1 MKKHI
6 FVATDG
12 SDHAAAAVDLAAEL
26 AARFDLPLTIGHVLR
41 FDRPSEELLRMAEVE
56 HIVDSVSRASDIT
69 FQLAPGT
76 PADLFAPSRP
86 RGDILRVITM
96 MGEEILRR
104 AADRAAELG
113 ATKVTTRLGDGDPAD
128 EIIDMAEKVGADMI
142 VVGHRGLGR
151 LRSLL
156 LGSVAHKV
164 MQHAECTV
172 MAVR

>member
-26 AARFDLPLTIGHVLR
+26 AAKFDIPLTIGHVLR
-41 FDRPSEELLRMAEVE
+41 FDRSSEELLRMAEVE
-56 HIVDSVSRASDIT
+56 HIVESVSRESDIS

-76 PADLFAPSRP
+76 TADLFVPSRP
-86 RGDILRVITM
+86 RTDIVRVITM
-96 MGEEILRR
+96 MGDEILRR

-113 ATKVTTRLGDGDPAD
+113 ATKVTTRSTDGDPAD
-128 EIIDMAEKVGADMI
+128 GILDMAREAGADMI

-172 MAVR
+172 MTVR